1 MGISLQLRSSKY
13 KEINHIYKKK
23 KKIIGTKMYSLKVV
37 CLALVLATACAR
49 PQDFEYDTDSDG
61 NFDAEVIQELAARDL
76 YDLSPKY
83 AFTYQVADEEHQTYI
98 KQTESRDA
106 DLVTGEYSYVD
117 PLGSLITVKYTA
129 GPDGY
134 QETRTSEPNFVAI
147 RNAPVIEKPE
157 VVPPKPA
164 PVRPKPF
171 VKPAPAKEES
181 NEDLI
186 AKIIAQLTPFI
197 KSTVSNSLG
206 GQR

>member
-1 MGISLQLRSSKY
+1 MGSQFNKDHPNVKDQITFR
-13 KEINHIYKKK
+13 KEKLIEI
-23 KKIIGTKMYSLKVV
+23 KMNSLKVAV
-37 CLALVLATACAR
+37 LALVLATACAR
-49 PQDFEYDTDSDG
+49 PQSFDVEYDTDNDG

-83 AFTYQVADEEHQTYI
+83 AFTYQVADEDTQTYI

-106 DLVTGEYSYVD
+106 DIITGESSYVD

-134 QETRTSEPNFVAI
+134 QETRSTEPNFVAI
-147 RNAPVIEKPE
+147 RNAPIIEKPE

>member
-1 MGISLQLRSSKY
+1 M
-13 KEINHIYKKK
+13 N
-23 KKIIGTKMYSLKVV
+23 SLKVV
-37 CLALVLATACAR
+37 VLALVLATACAR
-49 PQDFEYDTDSDG
+49 PQDFEYDEDADG

-76 YDLSPKY
+76 YDLNPKY
-83 AFTYQVADEEHQTYI
+83 SFTYQVADEEHQTYI
-98 KQTESRDA
+98 KQTEARDN

-134 QETRTSEPNFVAI
+134 QETRTSEANFVAI
-147 RNAPVIEKPE
+147 RAAPVKIEPVE
-157 VVPPKPA
+157 VVKPKPA
-164 PVRPKPF
+164 PAKP
-171 VKPAPAKEES
+171 KPAPPKKEES

>member
-1 MGISLQLRSSKY
+1 M
-13 KEINHIYKKK
+13 
-23 KKIIGTKMYSLKVV
+23 
-37 CLALVLATACAR
+37 
-49 PQDFEYDTDSDG
+49 
-61 NFDAEVIQELAARDL
+61 
-76 YDLSPKY
+76 SPKY

-98 KQTESRDA
+98 KQTESRDN

-129 GPDGY
+129 GVDGY
-134 QETRTSEPNFVAI
+134 QETRTSQPDFVSI
-147 RNAPVIEKPE
+147 RNAPVEIQPVVE
-157 VVPPKPA
+157 VVTPKPA
-164 PVRPKPF
+164 PVRPVTKP
-171 VKPAPAKEES
+171 VVKEES

>member
-1 MGISLQLRSSKY
+1 M
-13 KEINHIYKKK
+13 N
-23 KKIIGTKMYSLKVV
+23 SLKVIV
-37 CLALVLATACAR
+37 FAVVLATACAR
-49 PQDFEYDTDSDG
+49 PQDFEYDEDSDG

-106 DLVTGEYSYVD
+106 DIVTGEYSYVD

-134 QETRTSEPNFVAI
+134 SETRQSEPNFVAI
-147 RNAPVIEKPE
+147 RNAPVVE
-157 VVPPKPA
+157 VVKPKPA
-164 PVRPKPF
+164 PVKP
-171 VKPAPAKEES
+171 KPAPVQVVKEES

>member
-1 MGISLQLRSSKY
+1 
-13 KEINHIYKKK
+13 
-23 KKIIGTKMYSLKVV
+23 
-37 CLALVLATACAR
+37 
-49 PQDFEYDTDSDG
+49 
-61 NFDAEVIQELAARDL
+61 
-76 YDLSPKY
+76 LSPKY

-98 KQTESRDA
+98 KQTEARDN

-134 QETRTSEPNFVAI
+134 NEVRTSEANFVAI
-147 RNAPVIEKPE
+147 RNKPVTIEPVE
-157 VVPPKPA
+157 VVQPLPA
-164 PVRPKPF
+164 PVRPVRLHSFNRIHSK
-171 VKPAPAKEES
+171 VEY

-186 AKIIAQLTPFI
+186 AKIIAQLTLFI

>member
-1 MGISLQLRSSKY
+1 M
-13 KEINHIYKKK
+13 
-23 KKIIGTKMYSLKVV
+23 
-37 CLALVLATACAR
+37 
-49 PQDFEYDTDSDG
+49 
-61 NFDAEVIQELAARDL
+61 
-76 YDLSPKY
+76 SPKY

-98 KQTESRDA
+98 KQTESRDN

-129 GPDGY
+129 GADGY
-134 QETRTSEPNFVAI
+134 QETRTSQPDFVSI
-147 RNAPVIEKPE
+147 RNAPVEIQPVVE
-157 VVPPKPA
+157 VVTPKPA
-164 PVRPKPF
+164 PVRPVTKP
-171 VKPAPAKEES
+171 VVKEES

>member
-1 MGISLQLRSSKY
+1 M
-13 KEINHIYKKK
+13 
-23 KKIIGTKMYSLKVV
+23 
-37 CLALVLATACAR
+37 
-49 PQDFEYDTDSDG
+49 
-61 NFDAEVIQELAARDL
+61 
-76 YDLSPKY
+76 SPKY

-98 KQTESRDA
+98 KQTEAREN

-129 GPDGY
+129 GVDGY

-147 RNAPVIEKPE
+147 RNAPVVKIEPVE
-157 VVPPKPA
+157 VVKPKPA
-164 PVRPKPF
+164 PARPKP
-171 VKPAPAKEES
+171 APQKQES